1 MPRGGK
7 RQGTPGKG
15 YANRTDLGL
24 QPDLSK
30 DTAAAGGMTAPKSS
44 APMNLPVY
52 PEDTP
57 NLTDPT
63 NRPNEPLTD
72 GLPVGPGR
80 GPEALTNRDPRMADT
95 TALKKWLPLLN
106 PLADNPDVPD
116 SVRTLVRYIRAS

>member
-15 YANRTDLGL
+15 YANRTDLGM
-24 QPDLSK
+24 QPNMEK
-30 DTAAAGGMTAPKSS
+30 NTAASGGMTAPTRSQ
-44 APMNLPVY
+44 PLPLPVY

-63 NRPNEPLTD
+63 NRPMEPLTD

-80 GPEALTNRDPRMADT
+80 GPESLTNRDPRLADT
-95 TALKKWLPLLN
+95 AALKKWLPLLN
-106 PLADNPDVPD
+106 PLADNPEVPD